1 MRALSRCVTTRR
13 KWVVAAFAE
22 GGSAEKADTV
32 GPIHSRRVSV
42 RSAHAQPSHD
52 EEFRNAVAEFRPLI
66 RFPRRRLGIQPVSRL
81 DPLHVFLGPPSG
93 SSSAGPLLG
102 TMHCRRADRP
112 LNGSRYIPVT
122 RSLTPTGATPSMT
135 PDSRNVLW
143 KRSWDDE
150 HLQRICGFANA
161 QGGVLEIGKDD
172 AGEVVGVRGV
182 LGLLEEIPNKAE
194 SLLGIAVD
202 VNLKSD
208 SGREYIEV
216 VVAPHRNPVSY
227 RGEFH
232 YRTGSTKRVLDG
244 ADLRRLLRARFG
256 RRWDGVASP
265 GVGLNDLDGRAVDR
279 FRRRAV
285 ECERLP
291 PEVLDESLEEIVE
304 NLDLRQGAHLKRT
317 AALLFHPSPHRL
329 VPGAYVKLGCF
340 RGPELLFED
349 VVRGDLFTQVD
360 VTMDLLY
367 TKYTRGLISY
377 DGIYRVETFPVPR
390 SVMREAVIN
399 AVVHRDYASHAPI
412 RIRVRDDRISIQN
425 AARLTRGWSAEEL
438 AGERSSRP
446 HNPSIAHAFL
456 RAGLI
461 EAWGLGIRR
470 MMDTCRELGNP
481 TPRWRPDAGGD
492 GLRVTFP
499 FSEAYRAAD
508 AVARGI
514 VAPRT
519 TERTTAKA
527 TPVAESARK
536 LPVDNQKTARKQPEG
551 RNPSRG
557 LADRI
562 LAFLRDNPSASRRE
576 IAEELA
582 GTTEGSIRYQLDK
595 LKESNRLRRVGPD
608 RGGRWMVLD
617 GDGAGGGSASRAR
630 SGKQQDP
637 GDGALHDNRQKTAR
651 NGGQPPE
658 EHQKPAGTARKQPE
672 PLPLPDRILAVLRQN
687 PSTSRR
693 ELAAALDTTQSTV
706 RYRLDKLRAAG
717 RIERVG
723 PDKGGHWKVLDVPQ
737 AEAGPSR

>member
-1 MRALSRCVTTRR
+1 
-13 KWVVAAFAE
+13 
-22 GGSAEKADTV
+22 
-32 GPIHSRRVSV
+32 
-42 RSAHAQPSHD
+42 
-52 EEFRNAVAEFRPLI
+52 
-66 RFPRRRLGIQPVSRL
+66 
-81 DPLHVFLGPPSG
+81 
-93 SSSAGPLLG
+93 
-102 TMHCRRADRP
+102 
-112 LNGSRYIPVT
+112 
-122 RSLTPTGATPSMT
+122 MT

-143 KRSWDDE
+143 KRSWHDE
-150 HLQRICGFANA
+150 HLKRICGFANA
-161 QGGVLEIGKDD
+161 QGGVLEIGKDN

-182 LGLLEEIPNKAE
+182 LGLLEEIPNKAQ

-216 VVAPHRNPVSY
+216 AVAPHRNPVSY

-244 ADLRRLLRARFG
+244 AALRRLLLARFG
-256 RRWDGVASP
+256 RRWDDVASP

-291 PEVLDESLEEIVE
+291 PEVLDESVEVLVE

-340 RGPELLFED
+340 RGPDLLFED

-360 VTMDLLY
+360 VTIDLLY

-399 AVVHRDYASHAPI
+399 AVVHRDYASDAPI
-412 RIRVRDDRISIQN
+412 RIRVRDDRISIRN
-425 AARLTRGWSAEEL
+425 AARLTPGWSAEEL
-438 AGERSSRP
+438 AVERSSRP
-446 HNPSIAHAFL
+446 RNPCIAYAFF

-461 EAWGLGIRR
+461 EAWGWGIRR

-481 TPRWRPDAGGD
+481 TPRWRPEAEGD

-514 VAPRT
+514 GASPT
-519 TERTTAKA
+519 TQE
-527 TPVAESARK
+527 
-536 LPVDNQKTARKQPEG
+536 TARKQPEG
-551 RNPSRG
+551 GNLSRG

-562 LAFLRDNPSASRRE
+562 LAFLRENPSASRHK
-576 IAEELA
+576 IAEALA
-582 GTTEGSIRYQLDK
+582 GTTEGSVRYQLDK

-617 GDGAGGGSASRAR
+617 GDRVADGSASKAR
-630 SGKQQDP
+630 SGSRRDP
-637 GDGALHDNRQKTAR
+637 GDGALHHNRQKTAR

-658 EHQKPAGTARKQPE
+658 NHQKTVEATRKLPE
-672 PLPLPDRILAVLRQN
+672 SLPLPDRILAVLRRN

-693 ELAAALDTTQSTV
+693 ALAAALGTTQSTV

-717 RIERVG
+717 KIERIG
-723 PDKGGHWKVLDVPQ
+723 PDKGGHWKVLDVVDT
-737 AEAGPSR
+737 EARNR

>member
-1 MRALSRCVTTRR
+1 
-13 KWVVAAFAE
+13 
-22 GGSAEKADTV
+22 
-32 GPIHSRRVSV
+32 
-42 RSAHAQPSHD
+42 
-52 EEFRNAVAEFRPLI
+52 
-66 RFPRRRLGIQPVSRL
+66 
-81 DPLHVFLGPPSG
+81 
-93 SSSAGPLLG
+93 
-102 TMHCRRADRP
+102 
-112 LNGSRYIPVT
+112 
-122 RSLTPTGATPSMT
+122 MT
-135 PDSRNVLW
+135 PDSRYVLW
-143 KRSWDDE
+143 KRSWHDE
-150 HLQRICGFANA
+150 HLKRICGFANA
-161 QGGVLEIGKDD
+161 RGGVLEIGKDD

-182 LGLLEEIPNKAE
+182 LGLLEEIPSKAE

-244 ADLRRLLRARFG
+244 GALRRLLFARFG
-256 RRWDGVASP
+256 RRWEDVASP

-291 PEVLDESLEEIVE
+291 PEVLDESVEGVVE
-304 NLDLRQGAHLKRT
+304 NLDLRLGAHLKRT

-329 VPGAYVKLGCF
+329 VPGAYVKIGCF
-340 RGPELLFED
+340 RGPDLLFED

-390 SVMREAVIN
+390 SAMREAVIN
-399 AVVHRDYASHAPI
+399 AVVHRDYANHAPI
-412 RIRVRDDRISIQN
+412 RIRVRDDRISIRN
-425 AARLTRGWSAEEL
+425 AARLTPGWSAEVL

-446 HNPSIAHAFL
+446 HNPAIAHAFL

-481 TPRWRPDAGGD
+481 MPRWRPETGCD

-514 VAPRT
+514 GASRT
-519 TERTTAKA
+519 TQE
-527 TPVAESARK
+527 
-536 LPVDNQKTARKQPEG
+536 TARKQPEG
-551 RNPSRG
+551 GNLSRG

-562 LAFLRDNPSASRRE
+562 LAFLRENPSASRHK
-576 IAEELA
+576 IAEALA
-582 GTTEGSIRYQLDK
+582 GTTEGSVRYQLDK

-617 GDGAGGGSASRAR
+617 GDGAAGGSVSKAH
-630 SGKQQDP
+630 SGRRRDL
-637 GDGALHDNRQKTAR
+637 GDGALHHNRQKTAR

-658 EHQKPAGTARKQPE
+658 NHQKPSETPRKQPE
-672 PLPLPDRILAVLRQN
+672 PLPLPDRILAVLRPN

-693 ELAAALDTTQSTV
+693 ELAATLNTTQSTV
-706 RYRLDKLRAAG
+706 RYHLDKLRAAG
-717 RIERVG
+717 RVERVG
-723 PDKGGHWKVLDVPQ
+723 PDKGGHWKVLDV
-737 AEAGPSR
+737 AHTEAGSSR

>member
-1 MRALSRCVTTRR
+1 
-13 KWVVAAFAE
+13 
-22 GGSAEKADTV
+22 
-32 GPIHSRRVSV
+32 
-42 RSAHAQPSHD
+42 
-52 EEFRNAVAEFRPLI
+52 
-66 RFPRRRLGIQPVSRL
+66 
-81 DPLHVFLGPPSG
+81 
-93 SSSAGPLLG
+93 
-102 TMHCRRADRP
+102 
-112 LNGSRYIPVT
+112 
-122 RSLTPTGATPSMT
+122 MT

-143 KRSWDDE
+143 KRSWHDE
-150 HLQRICGFANA
+150 HLKRICGFANA

-182 LGLLEEIPNKAE
+182 LGLLEEIPNKAQ

-227 RGEFH
+227 RGDFH

-244 ADLRRLLRARFG
+244 AALRRLLRARFG
-256 RRWDGVASP
+256 RRWDDVASP

-291 PEVLDESLEEIVE
+291 PEVLDESVEEIVE
-304 NLDLRQGAHLKRT
+304 NLDLRQGAHLTRT
-317 AALLFHPSPHRL
+317 AALLFHPSPHWI
-329 VPGAYVKLGCF
+329 VPGAYVKIGCF

-390 SVMREAVIN
+390 SAMREAVIN
-399 AVVHRDYASHAPI
+399 AVVHRDYSSHAPI
-412 RIRVRDDRISIQN
+412 RIRVRDDSISIRN
-425 AARLTRGWSAEEL
+425 AARLTPGWSAEKL

-446 HNPSIAHAFL
+446 HNPSIAYAFF

-470 MMDTCRELGNP
+470 MMETCRELGNP
-481 TPRWRPDAGGD
+481 MPRWRPEAGCD

-499 FSEAYRAAD
+499 FSEAYRATD
-508 AVARGI
+508 AVARGT

-519 TERTTAKA
+519 TQE
-527 TPVAESARK
+527 
-536 LPVDNQKTARKQPEG
+536 TARKQPEG
-551 RNPSRG
+551 GNLSRG

-562 LAFLRDNPSASRRE
+562 LAFLRENSSASRRE
-576 IAEELA
+576 IAEALV
-582 GTTEGSIRYQLDK
+582 GTTEGSVRYQLDK
-595 LKESNRLRRVGPD
+595 LKKSNRLRRVGPD

-617 GDGAGGGSASRAR
+617 GDGAVGGSESKARAGGR
-630 SGKQQDP
+630 RDP
-637 GDGALHDNRQKTAR
+637 GDGALLNNCQKTAR

-658 EHQKPAGTARKQPE
+658 NHQKPSGTPRKQPE
-672 PLPLPDRILAVLRQN
+672 PLPLPDRILVVLRQN

-693 ELAAALDTTQSTV
+693 ALAATLDTTRSTV
-706 RYRLDKLRAAG
+706 RYHVDKLRAAG
-717 RIERVG
+717 RVERVG
-723 PDKGGHWKVLDVPQ
+723 PDKGGHWKVLDV
-737 AEAGPSR
+737 AHTEAGSSR